1 MPDYTAKHRR
11 SNVPETRTRVAE
23 LGRIGYR
30 IIRRFDSSA
39 PFGDLPMRFLSAMLA
54 AAIMTSFAA
63 TQEKNEPGPNRFD
76 VIYDPGNY
84 PQATPQEAL
93 GSVIKALG
101 RDRYDY
107 LVAHLLD
114 PAFVDDQLKSE
125 KTTPA
130 QLSKSVKA
138 HMEEDPELLKLMKR
152 FLAEG
157 DFSAGAERVTVSL
170 KGVDDKQ
177 VFLRKVGQRWYME
190 NRRKEEKAVDK
201 DRQ

>member
-1 MPDYTAKHRR
+1 MR
-11 SNVPETRTRVAE
+11 STIALLVAA
-23 LGRIGYR
+23 IV
-30 IIRRFDSSA
+30 
-39 PFGDLPMRFLSAMLA
+39 LPMA
-54 AAIMTSFAA
+54 AAQDKDA
-63 TQEKNEPGPNRFD
+63 PNRLQ

-84 PQATPQEAL
+84 PQTTPQEAL
-93 GSVIKALG
+93 GSVVKALG

-114 PAFVDDQLKSE
+114 PAFVDDQLKTE
-125 KTTPA
+125 KTTPE
-130 QLSKSVKA
+130 QLGKSVKA

-177 VFLRKVGQRWYME
+177 VFLRKVGERWYME
-190 NRRKEEKAVDK
+190 NRRKEEKAADK